1 VRFVETQ
8 IFTKDIVELLPD
20 EDYRMLQLALALR
33 PEAGAVIRG
42 SGGIRKLRWSVPGR
56 GKRGG
61 VRIMYYWA
69 KAEDV
74 VYMLLAY
81 VKNRQENLTPQQLK
95 VLRALVQ
102 KEFK

>member
-1 VRFVETQ
+1 MRFVETQ

-33 PEAGAVIRG
+33 PEAGAVIRW

-61 VRIMYYWA
+61 VRIMYY
-69 KAEDV
+69 
-74 VYMLLAY
+74 
-81 VKNRQENLTPQQLK
+81 
-95 VLRALVQ
+95 
-102 KEFK
+102 

>member
-1 VRFVETQ
+1 MRFVETP
-8 IFTKDIVELLPD
+8 IFTEDIVELLPD

-33 PEAGAVIRG
+33 PEAGPVIRG

-69 KAEDV
+69 KGEDV

-81 VKNRQENLTPQQLK
+81 VKNRQENLTPQQLR

>member
-1 VRFVETQ
+1 VRFVETP
-8 IFTKDIVELLPD
+8 IFTEDIVELLPD
-20 EDYRMLQLALALR
+20 EDYRMLQLALTLR
-33 PEAGAVIRG
+33 PEAGPVVRG

-61 VRIMYYWA
+61 LRIMYYWA
-69 KAEDV
+69 KDEDV

-81 VKNRQENLTPQQLK
+81 EKNRQENLTPQQLK
-95 VLRALVQ
+95 GLRALVQ